1 MNWKVKLM
9 MKSIGSKI
17 YAVLGVLCI
26 VFVVMLVINYT
37 SLKEIG
43 NNNTT
48 VNTYM
53 EMQEIKS
60 RVSTAFQQVQL

>member
-37 SLKEIG
+37 SLKEID

>member
-1 MNWKVKLM
+1 M

-37 SLKEIG
+37 SLKEID

>member
-1 MNWKVKLM
+1 MNWKVKLI

-37 SLKEIG
+37 SLKEID